1 MKEFNEKMKKEYS
14 APQMDVMDFKIQGVL
29 CSSGDDIPGGD
40 VELDNK
46 D

>member
-14 APQMDVMDFKIQGVL
+14 APQMDVMDCKVEGFL
-29 CSSGDDIPGGD
+29 CNSDPGDTGD
-40 VELDNK
+40 VIVDN